1 MSSSN
6 PSLGWERLHDV
17 FYRSRECFTMQW
29 DQEVDHFNTNDNLIA
44 ISNYCALIAI
54 FTKFSNTL
62 SLYSGSGILIMEI
75 GIKTAEHVTAI
86 GFNNKFEIIVIFKN
100 GSFRKY
106 YNFDGDFD
114 EFNLVVD
121 DHVIE
126 TKFWNDG
133 FVVRLSNNK
142 FKCVLGYDKPE
153 PLDLASLFQST
164 ELKRDIAGWN
174 FIPPTNNTEFC
185 VYISTVQN
193 SIIKLSLSEL
203 IELKPPSIDSFT
215 LISFTPNNDFV
226 ALYSPIS
233 KSVSILT
240 ADFRHVLNSVTFD
253 NGKYPLE
260 LEWCSNDAVVIS
272 YADELNVI
280 GPTDDVLNFFT
291 DSKTFLK
298 AEIDGLFMISNEKS
312 EFLSRVSLVTSD
324 TFRIG
329 STSPSAILLDAID
342 LIDNHSPKSMENLD
356 LIKDR
361 LIEAVDNC
369 IRASTEEF
377 EPFWQKKLL
386 RAASFGKTMIELYNS
401 EEFIEACNN
410 LKILNIIRQ
419 TDVGIFLT
427 HTQYLQLGA
436 DNLILNYLLK
446 LKLHYLSLKICEF
459 LNLSV
464 YDQIIVDWSCSKIR
478 SSINLTDDDILKQ
491 IISKLKVKTISF
503 DQISRVA
510 YQEGRLN
517 LSIKLLSYEPDTAK
531 KIPLLLE
538 MEQDDI
544 ALMKS
549 DEDLDMDSILY
560 VLVILYNKLPIQEFF
575 KLLDGK
581 PNAIGIFKNVFAKQ
595 DKKLLNDYFYQDDS
609 IVDMANIQLSQYL
622 DAPTVELKKQHLNK
636 AAVLLARSKFT
647 EFEAKRL
654 KEEVKEI
661 DNKQK
666 LLPDLD
672 VNKPSLY
679 FLEQLIAKDLTQAAR
694 YQKTFKISDKQ
705 FYYKVIRILAKDPSK
720 HEQLYQFATS
730 KKSPI
735 GYQPFYIEYV
745 KLKDYKNAASYI
757 DLFATNYKLK
767 VKLFLQCNDTKRAI
781 EEANKKKDVV
791 LLEKIKDITT
801 NTVHIRSI
809 NDNLER
815 LTGIRR

>member
-1 MSSSN
+1 
-6 PSLGWERLHDV
+6 
-17 FYRSRECFTMQW
+17 
-29 DQEVDHFNTNDNLIA
+29 
-44 ISNYCALIAI
+44 
-54 FTKFSNTL
+54 
-62 SLYSGSGILIMEI
+62 
-75 GIKTAEHVTAI
+75 
-86 GFNNKFEIIVIFKN
+86 
-100 GSFRKY
+100 
-106 YNFDGDFD
+106 
-114 EFNLVVD
+114 
-121 DHVIE
+121 
-126 TKFWNDG
+126 
-133 FVVRLSNNK
+133 
-142 FKCVLGYDKPE
+142 
-153 PLDLASLFQST
+153 
-164 ELKRDIAGWN
+164 
-174 FIPPTNNTEFC
+174 
-185 VYISTVQN
+185 
-193 SIIKLSLSEL
+193 
-203 IELKPPSIDSFT
+203 
-215 LISFTPNNDFV
+215 
-226 ALYSPIS
+226 
-233 KSVSILT
+233 
-240 ADFRHVLNSVTFD
+240 
-253 NGKYPLE
+253 
-260 LEWCSNDAVVIS
+260 
-272 YADELNVI
+272 
-280 GPTDDVLNFFT
+280 
-291 DSKTFLK
+291 
-298 AEIDGLFMISNEKS
+298 MISNEKL
-312 EFLSRVSLVTSD
+312 EFLSRVSVVTSD

-342 LIDNHSPKSMENLD
+342 LMDNHSPKSMENLD

-410 LKILNIIRQ
+410 LKILNIVRQ

-427 HTQYLQLGA
+427 HTQYLQLGV

-560 VLVILYNKLPIQEFF
+560 VLIILYNKLPIQEFF

-581 PNAIGIFKNVFAKQ
+581 PNAIGIFKTVFAKQ

-636 AAVLLARSKFT
+636 AAM
-647 EFEAKRL
+647 
-654 KEEVKEI
+654 
-661 DNKQK
+661 
-666 LLPDLD
+666 
-672 VNKPSLY
+672 
-679 FLEQLIAKDLTQAAR
+679 
-694 YQKTFKISDKQ
+694 
-705 FYYKVIRILAKDPSK
+705 
-720 HEQLYQFATS
+720 
-730 KKSPI
+730 
-735 GYQPFYIEYV
+735 
-745 KLKDYKNAASYI
+745 
-757 DLFATNYKLK
+757 
-767 VKLFLQCNDTKRAI
+767 
-781 EEANKKKDVV
+781 
-791 LLEKIKDITT
+791 
-801 NTVHIRSI
+801 
-809 NDNLER
+809 
-815 LTGIRR
+815 